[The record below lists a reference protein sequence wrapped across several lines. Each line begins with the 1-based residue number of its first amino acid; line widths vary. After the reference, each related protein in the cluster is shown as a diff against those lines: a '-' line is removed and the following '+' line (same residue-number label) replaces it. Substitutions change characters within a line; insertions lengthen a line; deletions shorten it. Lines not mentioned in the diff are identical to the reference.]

1 MSRWPSLKQLTYL
14 VALDEHQNFNRAAKA
29 CFVSQSTLSSG
40 LQNLEGLLGGELIER
55 DHKAFVM
62 TPLGR
67 QVVARAR
74 ELLAQTRDLMELVEG
89 QKGAMKGAIRLG
101 CIPTIAP
108 FLLSRLV
115 QSCRDRYPDL
125 DLLLREDTTSQ
136 LLAMLRSGELDL
148 LLLALPTDTEG
159 LRSRVIGQDP
169 FVLVMHQE
177 QAGDFAQPVDY
188 RRLPDHSIF
197 LLEQEHCLTEHA
209 VSACRLTDR
218 RKINPFA
225 ATSLHTL
232 VQMVGAGLGTTFLP
246 QMAIDAGILD
256 NTDLVAIPLPGEK
269 PYREIGLVWRPS
281 TTRVQTFYKIAEL
294 LTPLITPKPAG

>member
-29 CFVSQSTLSSG
+29 CFVSQSTLSTG
-40 LQNLEGLLGGELIER
+40 LQNLESLLGGELIER

-74 ELLAQTRDLMELVEG
+74 ELLAQTRELMELVEG

-108 FLLSRLV
+108 FLLSGLV
-115 QSCRDRYPDL
+115 QSCRGRYPEL
-125 DLLLREDTTSQ
+125 QLLLREDTTAQ
-136 LLAMLRSGELDL
+136 LLALLRAGELDL
-148 LLLALPTDTEG
+148 LLLALPTETEG
-159 LRSRVIGQDP
+159 LHTRILGQDP

-177 QAGDFAQPVDY
+177 QARHLSSPVNYID
-188 RRLPDHSIF
+188 LPDQSIF

-209 VSACRLTDR
+209 VSACKLTDR
-218 RKINPFA
+218 RKVNPFA

-256 NTDLVAIPLPGEK
+256 NTDIIAMAPQGDK
-269 PYREIGLVWRPS
+269 AYRDIGLVWRP
-281 TTRVQTFYKIAEL
+281 TATRVETFYRLGDLVTEL
-294 LTPLITPKPAG
+294 L

>member
-1 MSRWPSLKQLTYL
+1 MNRWPSLKQLTYL

-29 CFVSQSTLSSG
+29 CFVSQSTLSTG
-40 LQNLEGLLGGELIER
+40 LQTLETLLGGELIER
-55 DHKAFVM
+55 DHKAFIM

-115 QSCRDRYPDL
+115 QASRQHYPEL
-125 DLLLREDTTSQ
+125 QLLLREDTTQQ
-136 LLAMLRSGELDL
+136 LLTMLRSGELDV
-148 LLLALPTDTEG
+148 LLLALPTETQG
-159 LRSRVIGQDP
+159 LHSRTLGQDP
-169 FVLVMHQE
+169 FVLVMHRQLA
-177 QAGDFAQPVDY
+177 QGFAQPVDY
-188 RRLPDHSIF
+188 GQLPDQSIF

-209 VSACRLTDR
+209 VSACKLTDS

-246 QMAIDAGILD
+246 QMAIDAGILHHTEIVTMTPQGD
-256 NTDLVAIPLPGEK
+256 QAHRD
-269 PYREIGLVWRPS
+269 IGLVWRPS
-281 TTRVQTFYKIAEL
+281 ATRVETFYRLGDLVADL
-294 LTPLITPKPAG
+294 L

>member
-1 MSRWPSLKQLTYL
+1 MSRLPSLKQLTYL

-29 CFVSQSTLSSG
+29 CFVSQSTLSTG
-40 LQNLEGLLGGELIER
+40 LQNLESLLGGELIER

-67 QVVARAR
+67 QVVVRAR
-74 ELLAQTRDLMELVEG
+74 ELLAQTRELMELVEG
-89 QKGAMKGAIRLG
+89 QKGAMQGAIRLG

-108 FLLSRLV
+108 FLLSGLV
-115 QSCRDRYPDL
+115 QRCRRHYPEL
-125 DLLLREDTTSQ
+125 QLLLREDTTPQ
-136 LLAMLRSGELDL
+136 LLSLLRAGELDL

-159 LRSRVIGQDP
+159 LQTRVLGQDP

-177 QAGDFAQPVDY
+177 QARRHGRVPVDY
-188 RRLPDHSIF
+188 ADLPDQSIF

-209 VSACRLTDR
+209 VSACKLTDS
-218 RKINPFA
+218 RKVNPFA

-246 QMAIDAGILD
+246 QMAIDAGILA
-256 NTDLVAIPLPGEK
+256 NTEIVAMAPQGDK
-269 PYREIGLVWRPS
+269 AYRDIGLVWRP
-281 TTRVQTFYKIAEL
+281 TATRVESFYRLGELVTEL
-294 LTPLITPKPAG
+294 L